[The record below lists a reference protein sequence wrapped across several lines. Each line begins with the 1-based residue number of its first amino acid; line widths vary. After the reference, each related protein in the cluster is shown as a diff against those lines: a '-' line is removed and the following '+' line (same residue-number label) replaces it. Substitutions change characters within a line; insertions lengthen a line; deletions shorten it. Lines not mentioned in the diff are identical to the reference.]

1 MHQMLNANIV
11 KKIINLFLKSIF
23 KNFTKYSDK
32 DSFYVWAILIK
43 VKILKIN
50 IPTGQTLMSET

>member
-1 MHQMLNANIV
+1 MLNANIV

-23 KNFTKYSDK
+23 KHFTKYSDK
-32 DSFYVWAILIK
+32 DPFNVWVILIK

-50 IPTGQTLMSET
+50 IPTGQTPMSET